1 MKRAL
6 WLILAAVLSAPSPA
20 QDVRPREDALRSGF
34 YVTPL
39 LSHASVDEERG
50 TDDGIGYALA
60 GGYRGNFAAVELMA
74 SGVSLDNPGGG
85 STSLQ
90 SVGINMLV
98 APLVM
103 VPGLRDVHLLL
114 GYALNQRENHP
125 GFAEDDDTYFF
136 DAGIAYLPQL
146 PLFDLDM
153 ALRVEY
159 VFRTDTQQP
168 VFNDMEPREF
178 SDALIRLGVQIP
190 LSKRPVIPE
199 TTAPAV
205 AVVEPQDTDADGV
218 LDDTDQCPDTTAGAT
233 VDQQGCEPPPPP
245 PPPPPPCVTTGD
257 AWQLDGCEAGTR
269 IVLEG
274 VNFDTDSAK
283 LDAAA
288 KTALRVAIQALRD
301 YPRFDVLV
309 GGHTDNR
316 GDAAYNQA
324 LSQRRANAVRAHLVS
339 AGIAADRV
347 EAAGYGES
355 QPVQDNDTPAGRA
368 QNRRVDLSLR
378 LGPGRKDDNNE

>member
-1 MKRAL
+1 M
-6 WLILAAVLSAPSPA
+6 
-20 QDVRPREDALRSGF
+20 
-34 YVTPL
+34 
-39 LSHASVDEERG
+39 
-50 TDDGIGYALA
+50 
-60 GGYRGNFAAVELMA
+60 
-74 SGVSLDNPGGG
+74 
-85 STSLQ
+85 
-90 SVGINMLV
+90 
-98 APLVM
+98 
-103 VPGLRDVHLLL
+103 
-114 GYALNQRENHP
+114 
-125 GFAEDDDTYFF
+125 
-136 DAGIAYLPQL
+136 
-146 PLFDLDM
+146 
-153 ALRVEY
+153 
-159 VFRTDTQQP
+159 
-168 VFNDMEPREF
+168 
-178 SDALIRLGVQIP
+178 
-190 LSKRPVIPE
+190 
-199 TTAPAV
+199 
-205 AVVEPQDTDADGV
+205 
-218 LDDTDQCPDTTAGAT
+218 
-233 VDQQGCEPPPPP
+233 
-245 PPPPPPCVTTGD
+245 TTGD